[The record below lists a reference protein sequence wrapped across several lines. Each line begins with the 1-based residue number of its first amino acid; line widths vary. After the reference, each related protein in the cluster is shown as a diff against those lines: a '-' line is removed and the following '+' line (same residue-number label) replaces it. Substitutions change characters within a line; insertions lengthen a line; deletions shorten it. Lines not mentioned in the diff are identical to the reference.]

1 MENDVGVI
9 RIPKHPRWSP
19 SPVDLSVS
27 NTLNSPPPAP
37 PSNSSNSSSHP
48 LAAPH
53 TLGGL
58 GSPLNLSALT
68 PHQLSALGTLNS
80 QLNLGNL
87 PGLTLNSLS
96 TLTANAPST
105 GNYRVSFY
113 FCFILFWLSSVLERS
128 SCSTARIAESSCE
141 IQTFECPKIYNCQIK
156 PSGRSELLVSLIAET
171 IPEELGMVGKRLK
184 VFAAAD

>member
-1 MENDVGVI
+1 MIYSRYINSVRPNRRPNLLNSSSSTSLLPKVNMENDVGVSI

-27 NTLNSPPPAP
+27 NTLNSPPPAVP
-37 PSNSSNSSSHP
+37 NNQSNSSSHP
-48 LAAPH
+48 LASH
-53 TLGGL
+53 TLSGL

-96 TLTANAPST
+96 SLTANASST
-105 GNYRVSFY
+105 GNYSFPSFVFLFY
-113 FCFILFWLSSVLERS
+113 FLRF
-128 SCSTARIAESSCE
+128 
-141 IQTFECPKIYNCQIK
+141 P
-156 PSGRSELLVSLIAET
+156 LI
-171 IPEELGMVGKRLK
+171 G
-184 VFAAAD
+184 

>member
-27 NTLNSPPPAP
+27 NTLNSPPAV
-37 PSNSSNSSSHP
+37 PSNPANSNSHP
-48 LAAPH
+48 LAASH

-96 TLTANAPST
+96 SLTANASSST
-105 GNYRVSFY
+105 GKLFLKDY
-113 FCFILFWLSSVLERS
+113 FF
-128 SCSTARIAESSCE
+128 
-141 IQTFECPKIYNCQIK
+141 
-156 PSGRSELLVSLIAET
+156 
-171 IPEELGMVGKRLK
+171 
-184 VFAAAD
+184 